1 MLGKSALSDFC
12 SLDVVYL
19 LSGAP
24 KLIGNFNSRLTI
36 GQKRVSSPARTDL
49 GGSDTNR
56 GHSVHDSKVMY
67 GMAVIRSDRDSRQR
81 FPLGYG
87 FAITREVAP
96 NLW

>member
-36 GQKRVSSPARTDL
+36 GQKRASSPARTDL
-49 GGSDTNR
+49 GGSDTIVAIPYMTPR
-56 GHSVHDSKVMY
+56 SCTEWRLLGRY
-67 GMAVIRSDRDSRQR
+67 GQEQRELSDT
-81 FPLGYG
+81 G
-87 FAITREVAP
+87 
-96 NLW
+96 